1 MTAEGLI
8 KFPRTAHLFW
18 LGEGAPRGDRLLAPA
33 AARRLMSRPVA
44 VEEKIDGSNLGLS
57 VGANGRLRAQS
68 RGRYLKAGTGGQYQ
82 PLWRWLAL
90 AEERLQAALGTSL
103 LAFGEW
109 CYARHTMGYDA
120 LPDWFLLFD
129 VYERAEKRFWSRER
143 RDAWARGAGLA
154 VPPVLATGVLD
165 RKRLTALL
173 GASRLG
179 RGPAEGLYLRW
190 DEGGWVEARAKIVR
204 RDWVPAGDEHWKGTL
219 EINRI
224 AAIRRSLPAPQG
236 GSIR

>member
-109 CYARHTMGYDA
+109 CYARHTMAMTRCRTGSCCSTSTSGRRSGSGRGSA
-120 LPDWFLLFD
+120 VMPGHAVWVLPSL
-129 VYERAEKRFWSRER
+129 RFW
-143 RDAWARGAGLA
+143 
-154 VPPVLATGVLD
+154 PPAF
-165 RKRLTALL
+165 
-173 GASRLG
+173 S
-179 RGPAEGLYLRW
+179 
-190 DEGGWVEARAKIVR
+190 I
-204 RDWVPAGDEHWKGTL
+204 
-219 EINRI
+219 
-224 AAIRRSLPAPQG
+224 
-236 GSIR
+236 GSA